1 MFKLSANKILL
12 AASALI
18 MCAGF
23 AQAQTTPPV
32 SPLKATPTSVSVTF
46 TLPASAG
53 APAPVAFSVTSGSDP
68 FVIDPTTVPAWLTTD
83 ITGGTA
89 TTGAGQTVNFS
100 ASSAAGIL
108 IPGGYAATVHVRV
121 NGFQDLLLPVSLT
134 VVGAPSTLTVMNGS
148 TAVTSGGAVQSTTW
162 VYGAAAPTLALTLLS
177 SDDPIG
183 FSVVS
188 APTVSSPENW
198 IQLSEASGIAYNY
211 GNTLTI
217 TYAQDAL
224 INSKVG
230 QTLTGTVTI
239 TYNGSSTFV
248 VNVNV
253 VIGEPLPTVTSVF
266 PQEIPAQASKSLTVV
281 VTGTGFGTTAQGFT
295 TATVVDIAYGAVT
308 ATDLTTIQ
316 SDDTVPVHGAVN
328 VVNPTT
334 MILTIPWDDTNSVSI
349 LNTAG
354 QTVHITI
361 TNGLTSETPL
371 ALTVGGAPLS
381 VFVTTKPIVYSV
393 TDAAGLTE
401 PPAGKLANVAPY
413 EMISIFGNNFC
424 PSCSS
429 PVVASLTSNRYP
441 TSLSAGGSALTV
453 TFYKADGTTLV
464 GDGYILFANNTQVNV
479 LVPST
484 VAVADNPMQVVVSYG
499 GVLSNTNVIYEVN
512 AAAAN
517 PGVFTM
523 SSNGEGQGAIL
534 LSPSYT
540 LNSAASTSTKA
551 AAGSTVLIYVSG
563 LGAPNSTA
571 ADSNATKAATFPASC
586 ISPAN
591 YVTKAGLTSPS
602 TADGA
607 VLLPADIA
615 TNVLPPCFIT
625 KGQVA
630 VTIGGLAATVT
641 YAGWVA
647 DSVTG
652 LYQINATVPT
662 KAAHGTNSVSVT
674 VTNGTVVAT
683 SQAGVTMQVQ

>member
-1 MFKLSANKILL
+1 MFKLSAKKILL
-12 AASALI
+12 AASALV

-23 AQAQTTPPV
+23 AQAQTPPV
-32 SPLKATPTSVSVTF
+32 SPLKAAPTSVSLTF
-46 TLPASAG
+46 TLPATAG
-53 APAPVAFSVTSGSDP
+53 AQVPVAFSVTAGSDP
-68 FVIDPTTVPAWLTTD
+68 FVIDPTTVPSWLSTD

-89 TTGAGQTVNFS
+89 TTGAGQTVNFV

-108 IPGGYAATVHVRV
+108 NPGGYSASVHVRV
-121 NGFQDLLLPVSLT
+121 NGFQDLVVPVSLT
-134 VVGAPSTLTVMNGS
+134 VVGAPSTLTVMNGVTS
-148 TAVTSGGAVQSTTW
+148 VTSGGAVQSTAW
-162 VYGAAAPTLALTLLS
+162 VYGAAAPTLALSLIS

-183 FSVVS
+183 FTAVS
-188 APTVSSPENW
+188 APTVASPENW

-211 GNTLTI
+211 GTTLTI

-239 TYNGSSTFV
+239 TYNGGSTFV

-253 VIGEPLPTVTSVF
+253 VVGEPLPTVTSVF
-266 PQEIPAQASKSLTVV
+266 PREIPTQASKSATVV
-281 VTGTGFGTTAQGFT
+281 ITGTGFGTVPQGFT
-295 TATVVDIAYGAVT
+295 TATVVKIAYGAVA

-316 SDDTVPVHGAVN
+316 SNDVAPVQGAVN

-334 MILTIPWDDTNSVSI
+334 MILTIPWNDTNGVSI
-349 LNTAG
+349 LDTAP
-354 QTVHITI
+354 QTVNITI
-361 TNGLTSETPL
+361 TNGLGGETPL
-371 ALTVGGAPLS
+371 ALTVGGAPLALY
-381 VFVTTKPIVYSV
+381 VTAKPIVYSV

-424 PSCSS
+424 PTCAS
-429 PVVASLTSNRYP
+429 PVVATTSSSRYP
-441 TSLSAGGSALTV
+441 TTLSAGGSNLTV

-464 GDGYILFANNTQVNV
+464 GDAYILFATDNQINV

-484 VAVADNPMQVVVSYG
+484 VAVADNPMQVVVSYA

-517 PGVFTM
+517 PGIFTM
-523 SSNGEGQGAIL
+523 SSNGTGQGAIL

-540 LNSAASTSTKA
+540 LNSAASASTKA
-551 AAGSTVLIYVSG
+551 AAGSTVLIYVTG

-571 ADSNATKAATFPASC
+571 ADSNAAKAATFPASC

-591 YVTKAGLTSPS
+591 YVTKAALNPA

-647 DSVTG
+647 DSVAG

-674 VTNGTVVAT
+674 VTNGAAVAT